1 MRRDNRFSPNSVEHD
16 RLILMAAC
24 KRVKALTGLK
34 TDIPMIDESEFV
46 QRPVDAECI
55 LTMARSKQTLKA
67 LVRLEQSGRHVI
79 NATTGVKNCQR
90 SVLDKLMRT
99 NNVPM
104 PPTKEGHGYWLK
116 RGDAAAQSKADVVYC
131 EDKAALL
138 DAENDFRSRGISDM
152 VVSAHVPGDLIKFY
166 AVGSTMFQYY
176 YPSDDGISKFGDE
189 LRNGRAH
196 HYAFDSAALHR
207 EVTRLAEITGVS
219 VYGGDAV
226 VGKDGRFYIIDFNDW
241 PSFSRCRD
249 EAAEAIAQ
257 LAVASIASKSY
268 NVGEK

>member
-34 TDIPMIDESEFV
+34 TDIPMIDESELV
-46 QRPVDAECI
+46 HRPVDAECI

-104 PPTKEGHGYWLK
+104 PPTKEEHGYWLK

-257 LAVASIASKSY
+257 LAVASIASKFY